1 MEVPHKMRVTMTDKP
16 YFVTEESPKPIR
28 KLLIR
33 NPFLPTFY
41 ENIRSGRPLNDSI
54 PVLDD
59 DDALIEFIL
68 LQLVKYGLLEMEGDG
83 YKTNY
88 SRIVPPRKWTLP
100 EGYDYA
106 ESLLNFSKDV
116 LLRTKDMQKDVHFGQ
131 WSGMLSEAD
140 YASMIE
146 DIMRIIN
153 SYDNRPNG
161 PIKYQTTFF
170 AKQL

>member
-1 MEVPHKMRVTMTDKP
+1 MEVPQKMRVTMTDKP

-41 ENIRSGRPLNDSI
+41 DNIQAGRPLNDSI

-59 DDALIEFIL
+59 DDTLIEFML
-68 LQLVKYGLLEMEGDG
+68 LQLLKYGLLEKAGDG
-83 YKTNY
+83 YLTIY
-88 SRIVPPRKWTLP
+88 SRIIPPRKWTLP
-100 EGYDYA
+100 EGHDYA

-116 LLRTKDMQKDVHFGQ
+116 LLKTRDLQKNVHFGQ

-140 YASMIE
+140 YASMVE
-146 DIMRIIN
+146 DIMRVIH
-153 SYDNRPNG
+153 SYDDRPNG
-161 PIKYQTTFF
+161 PVKYQTTFF
-170 AKQL
+170 TKQL